1 MAGRCAAQ
9 RRQNSLIARA
19 TMPTPPV
26 FIASHA
32 RSAVVPV
39 GGAFKHL
46 QTHEIAATV
55 LQGLLQRAGLPA
67 EAVEAVVLG
76 NALGA
81 GGNPARMLALAGQLP
96 LGCAAYTVDTQCCAG
111 LDAIA
116 LGASL
121 VASGQAEVVVAGGA
135 EAWSRAPIRATRPLL
150 AGDSAVPY
158 ERPPFAPPPHEDPDL
173 LLAAA
178 RYAASAGYNRAAQD
192 GYAAASH
199 ARALASAAVL
209 AREIIPVAGVMQDA
223 FPRSLSQRQL
233 DRMPV
238 VAQTDA
244 DIADEGRRDHAVSTV
259 AISPKADAAAL
270 VLLVSEAACRRW
282 GLQPSAQ
289 WLGHQSLGGSP
300 AMPLVLA
307 LDAAQGLLQ
316 REGIGWSQLAA
327 IELHDAFA
335 VQGLQ
340 WQALLQGQGA
350 DTSLLNRHGSGIA
363 RGHPIGASAA
373 VALVRVLA
381 DLQQATTGTSA
392 ALGLAA
398 VAGAGGLGSAAL
410 VRQTALLY

>member
-1 MAGRCAAQ
+1 
-9 RRQNSLIARA
+9 
-19 TMPTPPV
+19 MPTSSV
-26 FIASHA
+26 FIASQA

-39 GGAFKHL
+39 GGAFKQL
-46 QTHEIAATV
+46 QPHELAAPV
-55 LQGLLQRAGLPA
+55 LQALLQRAGLPA
-67 EAVEAVVLG
+67 DAVDAVVLG

-96 LGCAAYTVDTQCCAG
+96 LHCAAYTVDTQCCAG

-135 EAWSRAPIRATRPLL
+135 EAWSRAPIRATRPLH
-150 AGDSAVPY
+150 AGDSAQPY

-178 RYAASAGYNRAAQD
+178 RYAASAGHSRAAQD
-192 GYAAASH
+192 SYAAASH

-209 AREIIPVAGVMQDA
+209 AREIIPVAGVVHDA
-223 FPRSLSQRQL
+223 FPRALRQRQL

-244 DIADEGRRDHAVSTV
+244 DLADEARRDHAVSTV

-270 VLLVSEAACRRW
+270 VLLVSEAVCRRW
-282 GLQPSAQ
+282 GLQPGAQ
-289 WLGHQSLGGSP
+289 WLGHQALGGSP

-307 LDAAQGLLQ
+307 FEAAQALLQ
-316 REGIGWSQLAA
+316 REDVGWSQLAA

-340 WQALLQGQGA
+340 WQARLQDQGA
-350 DTSLLNRHGSGIA
+350 DASLLNRHGGGIA

-381 DLQQATTGTSA
+381 DLQQASPATPG

>member
-1 MAGRCAAQ
+1 
-9 RRQNSLIARA
+9 
-19 TMPTPPV
+19 MPTPPV

-46 QTHEIAATV
+46 HTHEIAAPV

-67 EAVEAVVLG
+67 DAVDAVVLG

-96 LGCAAYTVDTQCCAG
+96 LHCAAYSVDTQCCAG

-116 LGASL
+116 LAASL
-121 VASGQAEVVVAGGA
+121 IASGQAEVVVAGGA
-135 EAWSRAPIRATRPLL
+135 EAWSRAPIRATRPLH
-150 AGDSAVPY
+150 AGDSALPY
-158 ERPPFAPPPHEDPDL
+158 ERPPFAPAPHEDPDL

-178 RYAASAGYNRAAQD
+178 RYAASAGYDRAVQD
-192 GYAAASH
+192 SYAATSH
-199 ARALASAAVL
+199 ARALASAAVV
-209 AREIIPVAGVMQDA
+209 ACEIIPVAGVVQDA
-223 FPRSLSQRQL
+223 FPRALSQRQL

-244 DIADEGRRDHAVSTV
+244 DITDEARRAHAVSTV

-307 LDAAQGLLQ
+307 LEAAQALLQ
-316 REGIGWSQLAA
+316 REQLAWTQLAA

-340 WQALLQGQGA
+340 WQALLQSQAA
-350 DTSLLNRHGSGIA
+350 DANLLNRHGGGIA

-381 DLQQATTGTSA
+381 DLEQAKTGASA

>member
-1 MAGRCAAQ
+1 
-9 RRQNSLIARA
+9 
-19 TMPTPPV
+19 MPTSPV

-46 QTHEIAATV
+46 HTHEIAAPV

-67 EAVEAVVLG
+67 DAVNAVVLG

-96 LGCAAYTVDTQCCAG
+96 LHCAAYSVDTQCCAG

-121 VASGQAEVVVAGGA
+121 VASGQAEVVVSGGA
-135 EAWSRAPIRATRPLL
+135 EAWSRAPIRATRPLH
-150 AGDSAVPY
+150 AGDSAAPY
-158 ERPPFAPPPHEDPDL
+158 ERPPFAPASHEDPDL

-178 RYAASAGYNRAAQD
+178 RYAASAGYSRAVQD
-192 GYAAASH
+192 SYAAASH
-199 ARALASAAVL
+199 ARALAGAAVV
-209 AREIIPVAGVMQDA
+209 ASEIIPVAGVVQDA
-223 FPRSLSQRQL
+223 FPRVLSQRQL
-233 DRMPV
+233 DRMPA

-244 DIADEGRRDHAVSTV
+244 DMTDEARRDHAVSTV

-307 LDAAQGLLQ
+307 LDAAQALLQ
-316 REGIGWSQLAA
+316 REQLAWTKLAA

-340 WQALLQGQGA
+340 WQALLENQGA
-350 DTSLLNRHGSGIA
+350 DASLLNRHGGGIA

-381 DLQQATTGTSA
+381 DLEQAKTGASK

>member
-1 MAGRCAAQ
+1 
-9 RRQNSLIARA
+9 
-19 TMPTPPV
+19 MPTPPV

-46 QTHEIAATV
+46 QTHEMAEPV
-55 LQGLLQRAGLPA
+55 LQALLQRAGLPTD
-67 EAVEAVVLG
+67 AVDAVVLG
-76 NALGA
+76 NSLGA

-96 LGCAAYTVDTQCCAG
+96 LHCAAYTVDTQCCAG

-135 EAWSRAPIRATRPLL
+135 EAWSRAPIRATRPLH

-178 RYAASAGYNRAAQD
+178 RYAASAGYSRAAQE

-209 AREIIPVAGVMQDA
+209 AREIIPVAGITQDA
-223 FPRSLSQRQL
+223 FPRALRQRQL

-244 DIADEGRRDHAVSTV
+244 DMADEARRDHAVSTV

-270 VLLVSEAACRRW
+270 VLLVSEAACRHW
-282 GLQPSAQ
+282 GLQPGAQ
-289 WLGHQSLGGSP
+289 WLGHQALGGSP

-307 LDAAQGLLQ
+307 WDAAQALLQ
-316 REGIGWSQLAA
+316 RQSLAWSQLAA

-340 WQALLQGQGA
+340 WQALLQGQAA
-350 DTSLLNRHGSGIA
+350 DASLLNRHGGGIA

>member
-1 MAGRCAAQ
+1 MPAA
-9 RRQNSLIARA
+9 
-19 TMPTPPV
+19 TV
-26 FIASHA
+26 FIPSYA

-46 QTHEIAATV
+46 QTHEIAAPV
-55 LQGLLQRAGLPA
+55 LQALLQRAGLSA
-67 EAVEAVVLG
+67 NAVDAVVLG

-96 LGCAAYTVDTQCCAG
+96 LHCAAYTVDTQCCAG
-111 LDAIA
+111 LDAVA

-135 EAWSRAPIRATRPLL
+135 EAWSRAPLRATRPLH

-158 ERPPFAPPPHEDPDL
+158 ERPPFAPPPHDDPDL
-173 LLAAA
+173 LVAAA
-178 RYAASAGYNRAAQD
+178 RYAASAGYSRAAQD
-192 GYAAASH
+192 RYAAASH
-199 ARALASAAVL
+199 ARALASADVL
-209 AREIIPVAGVMQDA
+209 AHEIIPVAGVVQDA
-223 FPRSLSQRQL
+223 FARSLSQRQL
-233 DRMPV
+233 ERMPL

-244 DIADEGRRDHAVSTV
+244 NMAEEARREHAVSTV

-270 VLLVSEAACRRW
+270 VLLVSEGACRRW
-282 GLQPSAQ
+282 GLQPAAQ

-307 LDAAQGLLQ
+307 ADAAQRLLQ
-316 REGIGWSQLAA
+316 RQGMAWPQLAA

-340 WQALLQGQGA
+340 WQALLQRQGA
-350 DTSLLNRHGSGIA
+350 DGRLLNRHGGGIA

-373 VALVRVLA
+373 IALVRVLA
-381 DLQQATTGTSA
+381 DLQQTAPG

-398 VAGAGGLGSAAL
+398 VAGAGGLGSATL
-410 VRQTALLY
+410 VRQAALLY

>member
-1 MAGRCAAQ
+1 
-9 RRQNSLIARA
+9 
-19 TMPTPPV
+19 MPTPPV

-46 QTHEIAATV
+46 QTHEIAAPV
-55 LQGLLQRAGLPA
+55 LQALLQRAGLPA
-67 EAVEAVVLG
+67 NAVDAVVLG

-81 GGNPARMLALAGQLP
+81 GGNPARMLALAGKLP
-96 LGCAAYTVDTQCCAG
+96 LHCAAYTVDTQCCAG
-111 LDAIA
+111 LDAVA

-135 EAWSRAPIRATRPLL
+135 EAWSRAPIRATRPLQ

-173 LLAAA
+173 LVAAA
-178 RYAASAGYNRAAQD
+178 RYAASAGYSRAAQD
-192 GYAAASH
+192 RYAAASH
-199 ARALASAAVL
+199 ARALDSAAVL
-209 AREIIPVAGVMQDA
+209 AREIIPVADVLQDA
-223 FPRSLSQRQL
+223 FPRDLSQRQL

-244 DIADEGRRDHAVSTV
+244 DIADEGRREHALSTV

-270 VLLVSEAACRRW
+270 VLLVSEAACQRW
-282 GLQPSAQ
+282 GLQPVAQ
-289 WLGHQSLGGSP
+289 WLGHQSLGGAP

-307 LDAAQGLLQ
+307 ADAAQALLQ
-316 REGIGWSQLAA
+316 RKGMNWSQLAA

-340 WQALLQGQGA
+340 WQALLQRQGA
-350 DTSLLNRHGSGIA
+350 DASLLNRHGGGIA

-373 VALVRVLA
+373 IALVRVLA
-381 DLQQATTGTSA
+381 DLQQAAPG

-398 VAGAGGLGSAAL
+398 VAGAGGLGSATL
-410 VRQTALLY
+410 VRQAALLY

>member
-1 MAGRCAAQ
+1 
-9 RRQNSLIARA
+9 
-19 TMPTPPV
+19 MPTPPV

-46 QTHEIAATV
+46 QTHEIAAPV

-81 GGNPARMLALAGQLP
+81 GGNPARMLALAAQLP
-96 LGCAAYTVDTQCCAG
+96 LKCAAYTVDTQCCAG

-116 LGASL
+116 VGASL

-135 EAWSRAPIRATRPLL
+135 EAWSRAPIRATRPMH
-150 AGDSAVPY
+150 AGDSAQPY

-209 AREIIPVAGVMQDA
+209 AREIIPVAGVVQDA
-223 FPRSLSQRQL
+223 FPRALSQRQL

-244 DIADEGRRDHAVSTV
+244 DIADEARRDHAVSTV

>member
-1 MAGRCAAQ
+1 
-9 RRQNSLIARA
+9 
-19 TMPTPPV
+19 MPTPPV

-46 QTHEIAATV
+46 HTHEIAAPV

-67 EAVEAVVLG
+67 EAVDAVVLG

-96 LGCAAYTVDTQCCAG
+96 LHCAAYSVDTQCCAG

-135 EAWSRAPIRATRPLL
+135 EAWSRAPIRATRPLH
-150 AGDSAVPY
+150 AGDSSVPY
-158 ERPPFAPPPHEDPDL
+158 ERPPFAPAPHEDPDL

-178 RYAASAGYNRAAQD
+178 RYAASAGYSRAVQD
-192 GYAAASH
+192 SYAATSH
-199 ARALASAAVL
+199 ARALASAAVV
-209 AREIIPVAGVMQDA
+209 AREIIPVAGVVQDA
-223 FPRSLSQRQL
+223 FPRALSQRQL

-238 VAQTDA
+238 IAHTDA
-244 DIADEGRRDHAVSTV
+244 DITDEARRDHAVSTV

-282 GLQPSAQ
+282 SLQPSAQ

-307 LDAAQGLLQ
+307 LEAAQALLQ
-316 REGIGWSQLAA
+316 REELAWTQLAA
-327 IELHDAFA
+327 MELHDAFA

-340 WQALLQGQGA
+340 WQALLESQA
-350 DTSLLNRHGSGIA
+350 VDASLLNRHGGGIA

-381 DLQQATTGTSA
+381 DLEQAKTGASE

>member
-1 MAGRCAAQ
+1 
-9 RRQNSLIARA
+9 
-19 TMPTPPV
+19 MPTSSV
-26 FIASHA
+26 FIASQA

-39 GGAFKHL
+39 GGAFKQL
-46 QTHEIAATV
+46 QPHELAAPV
-55 LQGLLQRAGLPA
+55 LQALLQRAGLPA
-67 EAVEAVVLG
+67 DAVDAVVLG

-96 LGCAAYTVDTQCCAG
+96 LHCAAYTVDTQCCAG

-135 EAWSRAPIRATRPLL
+135 EAWSRAPIRATRPLH
-150 AGDSAVPY
+150 AGDSAQPY

-178 RYAASAGYNRAAQD
+178 RYAASAGHSRAAQD
-192 GYAAASH
+192 SYAAASH

-209 AREIIPVAGVMQDA
+209 AREIIPVAGVVHDA
-223 FPRSLSQRQL
+223 FPRALRQRQL

-244 DIADEGRRDHAVSTV
+244 DLADEARRDHAVSTV

-282 GLQPSAQ
+282 GLHPAAQ

-307 LDAAQGLLQ
+307 FEAAQALLQ
-316 REGIGWSQLAA
+316 REDVGWSQLAA

-340 WQALLQGQGA
+340 WQALLQDQGA
-350 DTSLLNRHGSGIA
+350 DASLLNRHGGGIA

-381 DLQQATTGTSA
+381 DLQQVSPATPG

>member
-1 MAGRCAAQ
+1 MAGSSTAQ
-9 RRQNSLIARA
+9 CGQNRLIARA
-19 TMPTPPV
+19 TMPNPPV

-46 QTHEIAATV
+46 HTHEIAAPV
-55 LQGLLQRAGLPA
+55 LQGLLQRAGLTA
-67 EAVEAVVLG
+67 DAVDAVVLG

-96 LGCAAYTVDTQCCAG
+96 LHCAAYSVDTQCCAG

-135 EAWSRAPIRATRPLL
+135 EAWSRAPIRATRPLQ

-178 RYAASAGYNRAAQD
+178 RYAASAGYSRAVQD

-199 ARALASAAVL
+199 ARALASAAVM
-209 AREIIPVAGVMQDA
+209 AQEIIPVAGVVQDP
-223 FPRSLSQRQL
+223 FPRALSQRQL

-244 DIADEGRRDHAVSTV
+244 SLADEARRAHAVSTV

-282 GLQPSAQ
+282 RVQPSAQ
-289 WLGHQSLGGSP
+289 WLGHRSQGGSP

-307 LDAAQGLLQ
+307 FDAAQALLQ
-316 REGIGWSQLAA
+316 RQGVPWPKLAA

-340 WQALLQGQGA
+340 WQALLQDQDA
-350 DTSLLNRHGSGIA
+350 DASLLNRHGGGIA

-381 DLQQATTGTSA
+381 DLQATAGTSA

-398 VAGAGGLGSAAL
+398 AAGAGGLGSATL
-410 VRQTALLY
+410 VRRAPLLY

>member
-1 MAGRCAAQ
+1 
-9 RRQNSLIARA
+9 
-19 TMPTPPV
+19 MPTPPV

-39 GGAFKHL
+39 SGAFKHL
-46 QTHEIAATV
+46 QAHEIAAPV
-55 LQGLLQRAGLPA
+55 LQALLQRAGLPA
-67 EAVEAVVLG
+67 NAVDAVVLG

-96 LGCAAYTVDTQCCAG
+96 LHCAAYTVDTQCCAG
-111 LDAIA
+111 LDAVA

-135 EAWSRAPIRATRPLL
+135 EAWSRAPIRATRPLH

-158 ERPPFAPPPHEDPDL
+158 ERPPFAPQPHEDPDL
-173 LLAAA
+173 LVAAA
-178 RYAASAGYNRAAQD
+178 RYAASAGYSRAAQD
-192 GYAAASH
+192 RYAAASH
-199 ARALASAAVL
+199 ARALDSAAVL
-209 AREIIPVAGVMQDA
+209 AREIIPVADVLQDA
-223 FPRSLSQRQL
+223 FPRDLSQRQL

-244 DIADEGRRDHAVSTV
+244 DIADEGRREHALSTV

-282 GLQPSAQ
+282 DLQPAAQ
-289 WLGHQSLGGSP
+289 WLGHQSLGGAP

-307 LDAAQGLLQ
+307 ADAAQALLQ
-316 REGIGWSQLAA
+316 RKGMNWSQLAA

-340 WQALLQGQGA
+340 WQALLQRQGVDA
-350 DTSLLNRHGSGIA
+350 SLLNRHGGGIA

-381 DLQQATTGTSA
+381 DLQQLRTGPSA

-398 VAGAGGLGSAAL
+398 VAGAGGLGSATL
-410 VRQTALLY
+410 VRQAALLY